1 MYQSIGLLFSVFY
14 YFSEYKKNG
23 LFFAKFNVEGPKN
36 LQKRS
41 EHAQKG
47 NSRKK
52 TEHLSLF
59 NTLSFP
65 NPH

>member
-1 MYQSIGLLFSVFY
+1 MYKSIGLLFSVFY

-47 NSRKK
+47 QFKK
-52 TEHLSLF
+52 ED
-59 NTLSFP
+59 
-65 NPH
+65 